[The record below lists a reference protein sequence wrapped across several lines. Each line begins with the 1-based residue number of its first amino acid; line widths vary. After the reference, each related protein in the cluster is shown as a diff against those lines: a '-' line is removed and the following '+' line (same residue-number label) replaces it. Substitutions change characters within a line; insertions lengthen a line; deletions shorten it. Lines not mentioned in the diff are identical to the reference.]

1 MSRPIIEIGDVARS
15 ASTSGFIQTFSGAGL
30 FDALGWSERIDANTK
45 IAAFIRPPILGKY
58 RVLGFHYIRSA
69 REAVL
74 ESRTSMQRAGEF
86 LGRAIRRLE
95 RPEAALAWLAG
106 SWPTCV
112 GRTLAAHTRPIRCE
126 RGRLEIAADG
136 KAWQTQLEEMERDFC
151 ARINKAWGGDLIC
164 EVKFVRGT
172 PGSHRVPRETDH

>member
-1 MSRPIIEIGDVARS
+1 M
-15 ASTSGFIQTFSGAGL
+15 
-30 FDALGWSERIDANTK
+30 
-45 IAAFIRPPILGKY
+45 
-58 RVLGFHYIRSA
+58 
-69 REAVL
+69 EAVL
-74 ESRTSMQRAGEF
+74 ESRTSMERAGEF
-86 LGRAIRRLE
+86 LGRAIRRLD

-106 SWPTCV
+106 SWPSVV

-164 EVKFVRGT
+164 EVKFVRAT
-172 PGSHRVPRETDH
+172 PGSNRVPRETDNDHTPFVRRSRS